1 MSFAIRT
8 NQLSYELCYV
18 TLFAAYSQP
27 SSISYVGLRL
37 LLLVHYYLND
47 LSVEV
52 MITDSLIQLF
62 CCDFLI
68 GSVEMNSV
76 QVLSIMC
83 GLCSFSFPIRTL
95 ELHDYIHFLS

>member
-27 SSISYVGLRL
+27 SSIFYVGLCL

-52 MITDSLIQLF
+52 LITDSLIQLF
-62 CCDFLI
+62 CCHFLI
-68 GSVEMNSV
+68 GLIEMISV
-76 QVLSIMC
+76 QVLSIDAWFRC
-83 GLCSFSFPIRTL
+83 SCSFPVRTL
-95 ELHDYIHFLS
+95 ELLDYMH